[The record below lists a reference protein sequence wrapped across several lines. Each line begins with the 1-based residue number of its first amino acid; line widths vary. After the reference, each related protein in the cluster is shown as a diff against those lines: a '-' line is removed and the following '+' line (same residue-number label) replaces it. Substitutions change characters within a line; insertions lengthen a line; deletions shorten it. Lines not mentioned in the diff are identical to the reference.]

1 MNNKDKQV
9 KNDKK
14 LILDSKESSNLQI
27 EMNTTTKSNKSKSIL
42 VIEDDEKIQN
52 EVIIAPQLEI
62 NKIHN
67 EDCITGMKKICQ

>member
-27 EMNTTTKSNKSKSIL
+27 EILLLLPSLISLISLITLNQFLLLKTMRKYKMKSL
-42 VIEDDEKIQN
+42 
-52 EVIIAPQLEI
+52 LL
-62 NKIHN
+62 HN
-67 EDCITGMKKICQ
+67 